1 MKFDGTPSK
10 KKFRGFNF
18 YIQCNEKLSQNNRKT
33 LLRTSTI
40 HLSEVE
46 SKLMVKEERKL
57 TKLVFNLDSN
67 LSDWEL
73 LDQWNMMYDNF
84 GYLMSEFKKK
94 WEDKSSNN
102 DWKNNGGNDWKNNGS
117 NGGWGEDNA
126 WGAGKSDDGDWGA
139 KKDWGRGW

>member
-1 MKFDGTPSK
+1 MKKFNGTPSK

-40 HLSEVE
+40 HLSEIE
-46 SKLMVKEERKL
+46 SKLMVKEERTL
-57 TKLVFNLDSN
+57 TKLVFELDSN

-94 WEDKSSNN
+94 WEDKRIKEFGNQTFKPSIEFEELVERVSRLEGQMMSMKF
-102 DWKNNGGNDWKNNGS
+102 KNINTLG
-117 NGGWGEDNA
+117 
-126 WGAGKSDDGDWGA
+126 
-139 KKDWGRGW
+139 

>member
-40 HLSEVE
+40 HLSEIE
-46 SKLMVKEERKL
+46 SKLMVKEERRL
-57 TKLVFNLDSN
+57 TKLVFHLDSN

-84 GYLMSEFKKK
+84 GYLMSGFKKK
-94 WEDKSSNN
+94 WEDKRIKEFGNQNFKPSIEFEELVERVSRLEGQMMSMKF
-102 DWKNNGGNDWKNNGS
+102 KNINTLG
-117 NGGWGEDNA
+117 
-126 WGAGKSDDGDWGA
+126 
-139 KKDWGRGW
+139 